1 MKSGFYRFGQF
12 EFNVETLEL
21 QRQGMPVHLQSQ
33 PARVLACLIQN
44 SDRTVTREEL
54 RVAIWGNETF
64 VDFERGLNF
73 CISQIRSALGDDS
86 ARPVYIQTLPKRGY
100 QFIAPVEFVSR
111 GIEPQE
117 ILPSARPARFA
128 SRRWL
133 TIAGVAVVFLSAAA
147 FAAAHYWRRSAT
159 TNPHPIVAVVRFDN
173 ETGNPDVTRF
183 SDALTDNV
191 VERLSTLSKGRYGV
205 IGNARI
211 LRVPR
216 EQRDLIAIGASLNAK
231 YVVLGQVHS
240 DGDKTRILAHLIRL
254 PEQVHLWVVRA
265 DHQTVGDPLDLETEL
280 AQRIADQFSSRVTAD
295 AARNGSPSLANH

>member
-1 MKSGFYRFGQF
+1 VQ
-12 EFNVETLEL
+12 
-21 QRQGMPVHLQSQ
+21 
-33 PARVLACLIQN
+33 
-44 SDRTVTREEL
+44 
-54 RVAIWGNETF
+54 
-64 VDFERGLNF
+64 
-73 CISQIRSALGDDS
+73 
-86 ARPVYIQTLPKRGY
+86 
-100 QFIAPVEFVSR
+100 
-111 GIEPQE
+111 
-117 ILPSARPARFA
+117 
-128 SRRWL
+128 
-133 TIAGVAVVFLSAAA
+133 
-147 FAAAHYWRRSAT
+147 
-159 TNPHPIVAVVRFDN
+159 FDN

-265 DHQTVGDPLDLETEL
+265 DHQTLGDPLDLETEL
-280 AQRIADQFSSRVTAD
+280 AQRIAD
-295 AARNGSPSLANH
+295 